1 MTNTE
6 QNLWLILAQAI
17 SGQETSLADF
27 DDDKILEQANLHG
40 IPQLLNS
47 QVQAGTLSGVGDGL
61 IEQLKSE
68 SFRSAAFDMTMNAAT
83 CKTLD
88 LLAER
93 EIPALLLKG
102 TPVAH
107 LYYPA
112 TYLRTRCDT
121 DIYIREHDLEK
132 AIAVL
137 SGDDYHIS
145 KSENREISS
154 KQFVAAMPSAQNSYI
169 HFDVH
174 WKLSNRV
181 MFQHTLPFDEC
192 LETSQPV
199 PSLGPNAMAL
209 SKTDLLIHACIH
221 RIAHGRNTQRNRL
234 IWLYDI
240 HLVFEAMDELEKSDF
255 LAAAR
260 QKEVATLCAD
270 ALEVCHATLGTAV
283 PDGYIK
289 EMKEGSEKEPSA
301 KLIGSSKLRW
311 AWEDMQS
318 LGSLSEKIAFA
329 RELLFDR

>member
-47 QVQAGTLSGVGDGL
+47 QVQTGILSGVNDGL

-107 LYYPA
+107 LYFPA

-121 DIYIREHDLEK
+121 DVYIWEDDLEK

-137 SGDDYHIS
+137 SGDNYHIS
-145 KSENREISS
+145 KSESREISS
-154 KQFVAAMPSAQNSYI
+154 KQFVAAMPSVQSTYI
-169 HFDVH
+169 HFDMH

-221 RIAHGRNTQRNRL
+221 RIAHGRNTERNRL

-240 HLVFEAMDELEKSDF
+240 HLLIGAMSDAELQQFPVTAKQKSIGC
-255 LAAAR
+255 
-260 QKEVATLCAD
+260 LCAD
-270 ALEVCHATLGTAV
+270 ALEVCQDLFGTELPA
-283 PDGYIK
+283 DFL
-289 EMKEGSEKEPSA
+289 SQLLS
-301 KLIGSSKLRW
+301 LIH
-311 AWEDMQS
+311 
-318 LGSLSEKIAFA
+318 I
-329 RELLFDR
+329 